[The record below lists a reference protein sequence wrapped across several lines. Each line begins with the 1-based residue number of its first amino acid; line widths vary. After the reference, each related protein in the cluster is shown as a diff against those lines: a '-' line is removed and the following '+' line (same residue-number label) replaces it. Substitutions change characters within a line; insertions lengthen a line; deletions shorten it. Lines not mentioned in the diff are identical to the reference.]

1 MKREAEKTIK
11 ARVLVVDD
19 DRLILRMLQT
29 FLDQKG
35 FESVLAADGE
45 EAERFF
51 AAEEFDVVLADV
63 LMPKMD
69 GIQLLERIH
78 EKDPEIPVIMITASG
93 QINTAYEAMKK
104 GAYDYI
110 PKPFNNEDLY
120 QRLLRAIEK
129 FALVKRNRQL
139 SEAVEKKFHFD
150 NIIGVSGQMEEVFRL
165 IRNVAVSNASILIQ
179 GESGTGKELVAGAIH
194 NHSRRKEHP
203 FIAVNCAAIPKELME
218 SELFGHVKGS
228 FTGAITDK
236 KGRFE
241 LADGGTIFLDE
252 IGDLDISLQAKILRA
267 LQEREFERVG
277 GTQPI
282 KVDIRLIAATNKDL
296 SKAMKEGAFRED
308 LFYRLSAILIPLPP
322 LREREQD
329 IPYLAEHFLT
339 QYSHENQKEIT
350 GIDPIAMKA
359 LKEYEWPGNVRELE
373 NSMERAVVMA
383 AGDWIRLSD
392 LPLALQSGKLDQEM
406 PADGESR
413 RGIFLK
419 LGQPMREVERE
430 YILRTLREVGGVKK
444 RAAEV
449 LGISIRGL
457 RDKLKEYGYRS
468 TQE

>member
-45 EAERFF
+45 EAEKFF

-282 KVDIRLIAATNKDL
+282 KVDIRLIA
-296 SKAMKEGAFRED
+296 
-308 LFYRLSAILIPLPP
+308 
-322 LREREQD
+322 
-329 IPYLAEHFLT
+329 
-339 QYSHENQKEIT
+339 
-350 GIDPIAMKA
+350 
-359 LKEYEWPGNVRELE
+359 
-373 NSMERAVVMA
+373 
-383 AGDWIRLSD
+383 
-392 LPLALQSGKLDQEM
+392 
-406 PADGESR
+406 
-413 RGIFLK
+413 
-419 LGQPMREVERE
+419 
-430 YILRTLREVGGVKK
+430 
-444 RAAEV
+444 
-449 LGISIRGL
+449 
-457 RDKLKEYGYRS
+457 
-468 TQE
+468 

>member
-1 MKREAEKTIK
+1 MKREAEKTMK

-19 DRLILRMLQT
+19 DRLVLRMLQT

-51 AAEEFDVVLADV
+51 AAEEFDVVLTDV

-296 SKAMKEGAFRED
+296 SKAMKEGTFRED

-339 QYSHENQKEIT
+339 QYSHENQKEVK

-359 LKEYEWPGNVRELE
+359 LKDYEWPGNVRELE

-392 LPLALQSGKLDQEM
+392 LPLALQSGKTDLEA
-406 PADGESR
+406 PTEGESR

-444 RAAEV
+444 RAAGV

-457 RDKLKEYGYRS
+457 RDKLKEYGYHS
-468 TQE
+468 SQE